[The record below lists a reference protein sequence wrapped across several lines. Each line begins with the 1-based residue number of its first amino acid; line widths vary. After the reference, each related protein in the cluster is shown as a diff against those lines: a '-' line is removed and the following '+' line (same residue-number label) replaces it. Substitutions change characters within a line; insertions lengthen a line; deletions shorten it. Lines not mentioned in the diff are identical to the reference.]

1 MDSSVFK
8 AEGTTC
14 PGTLHVATTE
24 NGDDCHH
31 QAVPGDTGAQTGP
44 DEMLN
49 WLGGEL

>member
-1 MDSSVFK
+1 MFK

-14 PGTLHVATTE
+14 PGTLHVSTTE
-24 NGDDCHH
+24 NRDDCHH
-31 QAVPGDTGAQTGP
+31 QAVPGDTSAQTRP